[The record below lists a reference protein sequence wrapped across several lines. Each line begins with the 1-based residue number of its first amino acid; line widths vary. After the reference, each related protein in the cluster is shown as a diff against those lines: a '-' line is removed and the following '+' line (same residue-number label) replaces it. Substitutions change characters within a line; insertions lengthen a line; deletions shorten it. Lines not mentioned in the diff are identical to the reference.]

1 MAQEVAVLTA
11 ANGDYAIIFT
21 FAAVFIAEL
30 LQFFIAFFPVNIL
43 PVKGIEL
50 ASIACGIK
58 SNGRDDLVLIKIN
71 QGSSCAATF
80 TKNAFSAAPVVV
92 AKKHLNQAQPR
103 ALLINSGNA
112 NAGTGDQG
120 LQDAV
125 KTCEWLAH
133 SLQCD
138 TKEIL
143 PFSTGVIGEPMPMD
157 ILASG
162 VGVISQQLSMDNWMS
177 AAQGIMT
184 TDTVAKAISKQ
195 ITIAGKLVT
204 VTGIAKGSGMICP
217 NMATM
222 LAFIGTDAK
231 VESTY
236 LQHCLDEAV
245 AKSFNSITVDSDTS
259 TNDACILMASGASE
273 TELIDADSDDAVIF
287 SQAINDVCL
296 HLAQAIIRDGEGAT
310 KFVSVNV
317 VSAASLGEARDV
329 AYTIAHSPLV
339 KTAFFASDPN
349 WGRILAAVGR
359 AGIEDLALEGVS
371 LYLDDVCIVSGG
383 CRDAAYT
390 EEAGQ
395 RVMDQ
400 SEITIKVVLGR
411 GDVSTTIWTTDLS
424 HDYVTINSDYR
435 S

>member
-1 MAQEVAVLTA
+1 MAVGLSE
-11 ANGDYAIIFT
+11 
-21 FAAVFIAEL
+21 
-30 LQFFIAFFPVNIL
+30 PVNIL
-43 PVKGIEL
+43 PVAGIEL
-50 ASIACGIK
+50 ASVACGIK
-58 SNGRDDLVLIKIN
+58 SNGHDDLVLIKIN
-71 QGSSCAATF
+71 SGSSCAATF
-80 TKNAFSAAPVVV
+80 TKNAFCAAPVVV
-92 AKKHLNQAQPR
+92 AKQHLVQTQPR

-112 NAGTGDQG
+112 NAGTGEQG
-120 LQDAV
+120 LRDTVQ
-125 KTCEWLAH
+125 TCEWVARA
-133 SLQCD
+133 LQCNS
-138 TKEIL
+138 KEVL

-157 ILASG
+157 VLDSG
-162 VGVISQQLSMDNWMS
+162 VKLVSQQLAINNWMD

-184 TDTVAKAISKQ
+184 TDTVAKAVSQQ
-195 ITIAGKLVT
+195 ITIDGKLIT
-204 VTGIAKGSGMICP
+204 ITGITKGSGMICP

-231 VESTY
+231 VETSY
-236 LQHCLDEAV
+236 LQQCLDDAV

-273 TELIDADSDDAVIF
+273 SAVIDADSNDAVIF
-287 SQAINDVCL
+287 SQAINEVCL
-296 HLAQAIIRDGEGAT
+296 HLAQSIIRDGEGAT
-310 KFVSVNV
+310 KFVSINV
-317 VSAASLGEARDV
+317 VSAASLSEARDV

-339 KTAFFASDPN
+339 KTALFASDPN

-359 AGIEDLALEGVS
+359 AGIEGLIVDDVSIYLA
-371 LYLDDVCIVSGG
+371 DVCIVSGG

-411 GDVSTTIWTTDLS
+411 GDISTTIWTTDLS